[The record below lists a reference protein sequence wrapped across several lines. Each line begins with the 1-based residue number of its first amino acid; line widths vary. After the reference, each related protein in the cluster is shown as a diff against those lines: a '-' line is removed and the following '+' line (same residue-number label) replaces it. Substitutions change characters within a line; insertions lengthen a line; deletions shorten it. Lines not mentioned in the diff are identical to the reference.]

1 MPLSE
6 EEQRILGEIEE
17 NLRATDPDLARQV
30 GSTTVYTESWKQV
43 RLAVFGFIIALIAS
57 ILLLTINFMLAF
69 IGFIGMVVAALRIES
84 GIRAMGKTGLNQTM
98 RSPRAGGLRDY
109 LKLQDDQHPGGP
121 RRPRQPPMDQ
131 D

>member
-43 RLAVFGFIIALIAS
+43 RLAVFGFVIALIAS

-69 IGFIGMVVAALRIES
+69 IGFIGMVFAALRIES

-109 LKLQDDQHPGGP
+109 LKLQDDQQPGGP